1 MISLLFALEFSVI
14 KPDYGLLFWTAIIFL
29 TVWFVLGRSAFP
41 AIAEALKKRET
52 NIANALAS
60 AEKAREEMQNLNAEN
75 EKLLAM
81 AREER
86 SAILRE
92 AKEARDS
99 IVKEAKEKAKEEAQR
114 VMTSATMEIEKQK
127 NAAIQDLKSQAG
139 LMALD
144 IAEKVIRKELKGQ
157 PDQEAFVKGL
167 VDDLK
172 LN

>member
-41 AIAEALKKRET
+41 AIAEALKKRAAQIED
-52 NIANALAS
+52 ALAS
-60 AEKAREEMQNLNAEN
+60 AEKAREEMQNLHAEN
-75 EKLLAM
+75 EKLLTE

-86 SAILRE
+86 SKILRE
-92 AKEARDS
+92 AKEARDM
-99 IVKEAKEKAKEEAQR
+99 IVKEAKDKAKEEAQR
-114 VMTSATMEIEKQK
+114 VMTSATLEIEKQK
-127 NAAIQDLKSQAG
+127 NAAIQELKSQAG

-157 PDQEAFVKGL
+157 PEQEAFVQGL
-167 VDDLK
+167 VDDIK